1 MSGLEEYSMQ
11 RIVRLLAV
19 ALAVLAV
26 VAVAP
31 AVVSAHE
38 TRDVAGGKYH
48 FVVGFLDEPAYTGF
62 KNSLDLRVS
71 DNAQPTPAA
80 GETAT
85 NGVEGLEST
94 LQVEI
99 IYGDQKKTLPLAPRF
114 RTPGAYNAWV
124 IPTAAGDYTFH
135 IFGTINGEAIDENF
149 TSSPEG
155 FSSVEDAASIQFPQQ
170 TARAGTVAGTIA
182 GGDTGGT
189 GNGTIFG
196 GFAAGLAVGAAGL
209 WLLRRRGAA
218 VRRPVLAPAG
228 VQAGV
233 GD

>member
-1 MSGLEEYSMQ
+1 M
-11 RIVRLLAV
+11 RRTVRLFVV
-19 ALAVLAV
+19 ALAAVSLVGFLPTLA
-26 VAVAP
+26 
-31 AVVSAHE
+31 SAHE

-48 FVVGFLDEPAYTGF
+48 LVVGFLDEPPFTGF

-71 DNAQPTPAA
+71 DNALPSPAA

-94 LQVEI
+94 LQAEI
-99 IYGDQKKTLPLAPRF
+99 IYGDQKKSLTLVPRF

-124 IPTAAGDYTFH
+124 IPMAGGDYSFH
-135 IFGTINGEAIDENF
+135 IFGTINGDAIDETF

-155 FSSVEDAASIQFPQQ
+155 FSAVQDAASIQFPQQ
-170 TARAGTVAGTIA
+170 SARTGTVAGTIA
-182 GGDTGGT
+182 GGDTSGT
-189 GNGTIFG
+189 GSDDVFG

-209 WLLRRRGAA
+209 WLLRRRGVAM
-218 VRRPVLAPAG
+218 RRPVFAAAG
-228 VQAGV
+228 MRAGG